1 MSTLSLQAAVR
12 TCNVNSGEAARIE
25 SDRFLNPNNAICIP
39 WNNMNSKG
47 QIVCPDSFYTK
58 RAGCNSADD
67 RVSVENS
74 LRPQYADYI
83 GYNMAGLVGDIY
95 HPSMPGSNGRGLAP
109 TVAHSEAIAAN
120 THEKNRSKI
129 TGTWG
134 NQFGSTNAMICG
146 HKSYEL
152 AMAQVAEFNRQSQ
165 SAGSAHNSYGN
176 RNASSCG
183 R

>member
-1 MSTLSLQAAVR
+1 MPSLESSIR
-12 TCNVNSGEAARIE
+12 TCKVDTAWDNRAQ
-25 SDRFLNPNNAICIP
+25 SDRFLNPAQMSCP
-39 WNNMNSKG
+39 TWSGFDLTGRK
-47 QIVCPDSFYTK
+47 VCPDSFYTK